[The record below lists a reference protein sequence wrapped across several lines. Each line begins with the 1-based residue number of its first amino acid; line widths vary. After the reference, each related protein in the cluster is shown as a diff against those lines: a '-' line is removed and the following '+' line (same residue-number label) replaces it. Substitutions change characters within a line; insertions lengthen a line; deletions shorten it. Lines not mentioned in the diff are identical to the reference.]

1 MNATRQSSNQGPVE
15 TVVGPPIDSLFGL
28 LKAPRGH
35 GTGNIDRALENMAS
49 QYSTKGNPMIRL
61 ENVEKSYPLAGGR
74 VWVLRNIN
82 LDIVEGEFVSV
93 MGPSGAGKS
102 SLLNILGLMD
112 HDWQGAY
119 ALDGVAVEKLNAK
132 QRQALQR
139 DKIGFIFQ
147 HYHLI
152 DELNVRENLDLPLQ
166 YRDIPAKE
174 RAARVADMLDRFSI
188 VGKKELFPGQLSG
201 GQQQLVAVARAVITR
216 PRLLLADEPTGA
228 LHSSQGRMI
237 MDLLH
242 ELHRDGMSIVQV
254 THNAEY
260 AGEAQRIV
268 RLADGWI
275 EKAGI

>member
-1 MNATRQSSNQGPVE
+1 M
-15 TVVGPPIDSLFGL
+15 SLIQL
-28 LKAPRGH
+28 R
-35 GTGNIDRALENMAS
+35 
-49 QYSTKGNPMIRL
+49 
-61 ENVEKSYPLAGGR
+61 NVEKSWPLAGGR
-74 VWVLRNIN
+74 TWVLRNIN
-82 LDIVEGEFVSV
+82 LDIAEGEFVSI

-102 SLLNILGLMD
+102 SLLNVLGLMD
-112 HDWQGAY
+112 HDWQGEY
-119 ALDGVAVEKLNAK
+119 VLDEVAVGKLAPK

-152 DELNVRENLDLPLQ
+152 DELSVRENLDLPLQ
-166 YRDIPAKE
+166 YRDVPAKE
-174 RAARVADMLDRFSI
+174 RAARVADMLDRFQI
-188 VGKKELFPGQLSG
+188 VGKKDLYPNQLSG

-242 ELHRDGMSIVQV
+242 ELHRDGMTIVQV

-260 AGEAQRIV
+260 AAEAQRIV

-275 EKAGI
+275 EQPAL